1 MKQRLPSTAVVTS
14 EDDSVFAELL
24 DTLGGLV
31 EAGDHAAVEAIIE
44 SHPLQADRLR
54 SAAAAVEALAAFG
67 SLQTESAAAHQSVI
81 AITLNDQTLGDF
93 RILRE
98 IGRGGMGV
106 VYETIQIS
114 LGRRVAL
121 KVLPYA
127 ALLDARQLQRFL
139 NEARVA
145 SGLHHTHIVP
155 VYTVGS
161 ERGVYFYAMQYIAGR
176 DLADVIGDLRAS
188 VRKQPPTGGHAPG
201 LSDAPTVRDEQALIE
216 TPRQPHLG
224 ERYRQA
230 AAWAADVADALA
242 YAHSVGVLHRDVKPA
257 NLLVDQAGVIW
268 VSDFGLARLQ
278 SDASMSCAG
287 EVLGTLRYSSPEQ
300 ARGDRT
306 AVDARTDVYSLGVTL
321 YELLTLE
328 PAFPGAERSQLLADI
343 AQREPTPVR
352 RIDSTIPADLAAIVS
367 KAIEKDACDRYES
380 AEQLASDL
388 RNFLAHRTIAA
399 QRPSLVQQA
408 RKWARRHMAVVQV
421 TAVAVVVIA
430 IGGVTAAALT
440 LRAYQAEASQ
450 RAAAVANLKVAS
462 DSIDRMLS
470 RVADDHYYRGDLT
483 QAETVAA
490 DAATFYEQLLPQ
502 SNDPELQLHA
512 SLAQAKIADVWVLVG
527 QSEKAGQAYLRSIEL
542 VRPLIAAFP
551 AEPQYLEARA
561 YAYQGV
567 GESQWRLHKV
577 YESFEPFQQAAAD
590 YQLLVDRFPS
600 EPSYRQGL
608 ANALNNIGVF
618 SWISNQWDD
627 AESYYQRA
635 KMLTAGLPAEINDS
649 AIGLTGSAGL
659 LSNQALLA
667 RSRGDLPLAERL
679 LADAVIQQQR
689 SRDQWPDNPVAG
701 DALYRHYW
709 NMAETSLGADRPEAA
724 AQAVEMLVATFP
736 ERLDACVDGATQ
748 LVRCAALAEQAVWGR
763 SGTSADVYYQ
773 RAHELVEQ
781 AQDCKIRT
789 PQAVE
794 DFAWFLLTCEVESFR
809 DPTLALELAKG
820 VIADVPERGAAW
832 FTLALAHYRNGNWP
846 AANEAVE
853 KSIKFSRGGQAN
865 AFDWVLLSMISF
877 QQGRLD
883 EAREWRQKA
892 NDQIDEQKA
901 DDKELLAL
909 ATESDRLFPAD

>member
-24 DTLGGLV
+24 DTLSGLV
-31 EAGDHAAVEAIIE
+31 EAGDHAAVEALIK
-44 SHPLQADRLR
+44 SHPLHANRLR
-54 SAAAAVEALAAFG
+54 SAVAAVEALAAFD
-67 SLQTESAAAHQSVI
+67 SLQTEPAAAHQSVT

-106 VYETIQIS
+106 VYEAIQIS

-127 ALLDARQLQRFL
+127 ALIDARQLQRFL

-176 DLADVIGDLRAS
+176 DLADVIGDLRI
-188 VRKQPPTGGHAPG
+188 QPSTGVHAPG

-216 TPRQPHLG
+216 TPRQEHLG
-224 ERYRQA
+224 DRYRQA

-257 NLLVDQAGVIW
+257 NLLVDEAGVIW

-278 SDASMSCAG
+278 SDASMSSAG

-328 PAFPGAERSQLLADI
+328 PAFPGTERSQLLADI
-343 AQREPTPVR
+343 AHREPVPMS
-352 RIDSTIPADLAAIVS
+352 RINSMIPADLAAIVR

-380 AEQLASDL
+380 ADQLASDL
-388 RNFLAHRTIAA
+388 RNFLAHRTITA
-399 QRPSLVQQA
+399 QPPSLVQQA

-421 TAVAVVVIA
+421 AAIAVLVVA

-440 LRAYQAEASQ
+440 LRAYRAEARQ
-450 RAAAVANLKVAS
+450 RDAAVANLKVAA

-470 RVADDHYYRGDLT
+470 RIAHDRYLNGDLA
-483 QAETVAA
+483 QAETVAT
-490 DAATFYEQLLPQ
+490 DAAEFYDQLLLN
-502 SNDPELQLHA
+502 SDDPDLRLRA
-512 SLAQAKIADVWVLVG
+512 SLAQADLADVWALVG
-527 QSEKAGQAYLRSIEL
+527 QHEKSLQAYLRSIEL

-551 AEPQYLEARA
+551 AEPKYLDARGGSYLGA
-561 YAYQGV
+561 GV
-567 GESQWRLHKV
+567 AQLRLYNV
-577 YESFEPFQQAAAD
+577 YEAMEPAQQAAAD
-590 YQLLVDRFPS
+590 YQLLVDRFPA

-608 ANALNNIGVF
+608 ASALTNIGILC
-618 SWISNQWDD
+618 WIANRWDD
-627 AESYYQRA
+627 ADSYYERA
-635 KMLTAGLPAEINDS
+635 AELMKALPNDAQDATTDLTNHAS
-649 AIGLTGSAGL
+649 L

-667 RSRGDLPLAERL
+667 HSRGDVPQAEKL
-679 LADAVIQQQR
+679 LSNAVSLQDR
-689 SRDQWPDNPVAG
+689 ARERWPAHPVAA
-701 DALYRHYW
+701 DVLYRHYR

-724 AQAVEMLVATFP
+724 AQAVEMLVEAFP
-736 ERLDACVDGATQ
+736 DDLRSYVDGATQ
-748 LVRCAALAEQAVWGR
+748 LVQCAALAEQAVWRR
-763 SGTSADVYYQ
+763 SGPSADTYYQ
-773 RAHELVEQ
+773 RAHELVDQ
-781 AQDCKIRT
+781 AQDAPQRT
-789 PQAVE
+789 PEAIE
-794 DFAWFLLTCEVESFR
+794 RFAWFLLTCEVDSFR
-809 DPTLALELAKG
+809 DPEQALEFAKSG
-820 VIADVPERGAAW
+820 VKEVPERDGAW
-832 FTLALAHYRNGNWP
+832 FTLALAHYRNGDWS
-846 AANEAVE
+846 AADEAVE
-853 KSIKFSRGGQAN
+853 KSMNLSGVQVD
-865 AFDWVLLSMISF
+865 AFDWSLLSMIRF
-877 QQGRLD
+877 RQGRLN
-883 EAREWRQKA
+883 EARKLSQKA
-892 NDQIDEQKA
+892 NDWVDTHEP
-901 DDKELLAL
+901 DDYDLLAL
-909 ATESDRLFPAD
+909 AAEAAELIQSK

>member
-1 MKQRLPSTAVVTS
+1 MKQRLPPTELATS
-14 EDDSVFAELL
+14 DDDSVFAELL

-31 EAGDHAAVEAIIE
+31 EAGDHAAVEALITL
-44 SHPLQADRLR
+44 HPLHADRLR
-54 SAAAAVEALAAFG
+54 CAAAAVEVLAAFD
-67 SLQTESAAAHQSVI
+67 SLQTESAGAHQRVLAS
-81 AITLNDQTLGDF
+81 TLNDQTLGDF

-106 VYETIQIS
+106 VYEAIQIS

-188 VRKQPPTGGHAPG
+188 VRKQTPTDGHAPG

-257 NLLVDQAGVIW
+257 NLLVDEAGVIW

-278 SDASMSCAG
+278 SDASISCAG

-343 AQREPTPVR
+343 AQREPMPIR
-352 RIDSTIPADLAAIVS
+352 RIDPTIPADLAAIVQ

-399 QRPSLVQQA
+399 QPPSLVQQA

-421 TAVAVVVIA
+421 AAIAVIVVA

-440 LRAYQAEASQ
+440 LRAYRGEASQ
-450 RAAAVANLKVAS
+450 RAAAVANLMVAS

-470 RVADDHYYRGDLT
+470 RVADDRYYHGDLA
-483 QAETVAA
+483 QAETVAV
-490 DAATFYEQLLPQ
+490 DAAKFYDQLLLQ
-502 SNDPELQLHA
+502 SDDPDLQLRA
-512 SLAQAKIADVWVLVG
+512 ALAQANVADIWVLVG
-527 QSEKAGQAYLRSIEL
+527 QHEKARQAYLRSIEL

-551 AEPQYLEARA
+551 AESEYLDARA
-561 YAYQGV
+561 YGYQGV
-567 GESQWRLHKV
+567 GESQWRLHNV
-577 YESFEPFQQAAAD
+577 YEAFEPFQQAAAD
-590 YQLLVDRFPS
+590 YQLLVDRFPA

-608 ANALNNIGVF
+608 ANALNNIGIY
-618 SWISNQWDD
+618 SWISNRWDD
-627 AESYYQRA
+627 AESYYERA
-635 KMLTAGLPAEINDS
+635 AELTKELPDEINDS
-649 AIGLTGSAGL
+649 ATGLTNHASL
-659 LSNQALLA
+659 LSNEAILA
-667 RSRGDLPLAERL
+667 RSLGDVAQAERL
-679 LADAVIQQQR
+679 LTDAVAMQER

-709 NMAETSLGADRPEAA
+709 NMSAISLGANRPEAA
-724 AQAVEMLVATFP
+724 AQVVEILVGTFSD
-736 ERLDACVDGATQ
+736 RMDACVDGATQ
-748 LVRCAALAEQAVWGR
+748 LVHCAALAEQAVWGR

-773 RAHELVEQ
+773 RAHALVEQ
-781 AQDCKIRT
+781 ANDSTIRT
-789 PQAVE
+789 PRAVE
-794 DFAWFLLTCEVESFR
+794 KFAWFLLTCEVDSFR
-809 DPTLALELAKG
+809 DPALALELAKG
-820 VIADVPERGAAW
+820 VVQDVPQRGSAW
-832 FTLALAHYRNGNWP
+832 FTLALAHYRNDDWQ
-846 AANEAVE
+846 AADAAVE
-853 KSIKFSRGGQAN
+853 KSIKFSRGAQAN
-865 AFDWVLLSMISF
+865 AFDWVLLSMIRIK
-877 QQGRLD
+877 QGRLD
-883 EAREWRQKA
+883 EAHQWRTKA
-892 NDQIDEQKA
+892 NDWIGDHKT
-901 DDKELLAL
+901 DDLELLAL
-909 ATESDRLFPAD
+909 ASEADALF